1 MVTAFPFT
9 RDWVDLD
16 RFMDRVVQDT
26 LGPSQQLWSRTGSTP
41 QLMPVDIYAT
51 DDAAVV
57 LAALPGVRPEDLE
70 LSIHQNTVTISG
82 AIRSAADSEE
92 AKGATWL
99 NRELWS
105 GEFRRSFTLPFA
117 VNADRVD
124 AMFDQGILKISLPKA
139 AHAKPRKISIG
150 VSKQQPEPIA
160 ESSTGS

>member
-26 LGPSQQLWSRTGSTP
+26 LGPTRQVWSRSNTTP
-41 QLMPVDIYAT
+41 QPMPVDIYAT

-57 LAALPGVRPEDLE
+57 LAALPGVRPDDLD

-82 AIRSAADSEE
+82 KIMSAVDSEE
-92 AKGATWL
+92 ARGATWL
-99 NRELWS
+99 NREFWS

-117 VNADRVD
+117 VNPDRVD
-124 AMFDQGILKISLPKA
+124 ATFDQGILKITLPKA
-139 AHAKPRKISIG
+139 EHAKPQKISIG
-150 VSKQQPEPIA
+150 TGQPQPQSIA
-160 ESSTGS
+160 ESSTGN